1 MTLHLHFTI
10 SCTMTNTMNTNV
22 QYFIKNGDLV
32 PINQFSNDLVEGHTI
47 IYEVIRVIESTPI
60 FLTDHINRLAQSIK
74 LASLPPSNYDLIRTS
89 IKQLLQKNPITQQ
102 NIKIVVR
109 YLSEKDTPSFTI
121 HFIPSKY
128 PNQSEKIN
136 GIEVRTIHA
145 TRVNPEVKAENK
157 SLRAYADEVIANT
170 GCYEVLMINDSG
182 NITEGS
188 RSNVFFVKNSKLI
201 TAPSS
206 VVLGGITRIKIIEI
220 CSRLGIKII
229 PECLSISQISE
240 IDGGFISGTSPGVLT
255 ISRIGNTKL
264 NVNIELIKQINAEYE
279 TLITKEIQNWKSNQ

>member
-1 MTLHLHFTI
+1 
-10 SCTMTNTMNTNV
+10 MTNSMNTNV

-32 PINQFSNDLVEGHTI
+32 PINLFCNDLIEGHKI

-89 IKQLLQKNPITQQ
+89 IKQLLQKNPISQQ
-102 NIKIVVR
+102 NIKVVVC
-109 YLSEKDTPSFTI
+109 YKSEKDTPIFTAY
-121 HFIPSKY
+121 FIPSKY

-136 GIEVRTIHA
+136 GIEVRTIRA

-157 SLRAYADEVIANT
+157 SLRACADEVIANT
-170 GCYEVLMINDSG
+170 GCYEVLMINDSC

-188 RSNVFFVKNSKLI
+188 RSNVFFVKNGKLI

-206 VVLGGITRIKIIEI
+206 VVLGGITRIKILEI
-220 CSRLGIKII
+220 CSRQGIEVI
-229 PECLSISQISE
+229 PECISISQISG

-255 ISRIGNTKL
+255 ISRIDNIKL
-264 NVNIELIKQINAEYE
+264 NVNIDLIKQINAEYE
-279 TLITKEIQNWKSNQ
+279 TLITNEIQSWKSNQ